1 MKTGI
6 FGPKPTS
13 FRTSAILYYTI
24 LYYAIQYIL
33 YKTKFAKSKKSNHP
47 TVLTY
52 SGREWGRVYAY
63 CGGVRGSVVGC
74 VQYLLW

>member
-1 MKTGI
+1 M
-6 FGPKPTS
+6 
-13 FRTSAILYYTI
+13 A
-24 LYYAIQYIL
+24 AIQYIL
-33 YKTKFAKSKKSNHP
+33 YKSKFAKSKKSNHP

-74 VQYLLW
+74 TVLTMMV